1 MVISGNQKIA
11 DIFIECLGS
20 LVPKVGLAIPKN
32 VVFAT
37 NGIEDPVLRAVHKYQ
52 SYSSILAIKEKYK
65 DLNFTFSRIILW
77 VIKKYATTHN
87 HPQPSPCMKLTYLLK
102 YWKGNFL
109 PFVLIISITI
119 DSSSSRNYLKFANVS
134 HIH

>member
-37 NGIEDPVLRAVHKYQ
+37 NGIEDPILRAVHKYQ

-65 DLNFTFSRIILW
+65 DLNFTFSRISFW
-77 VIKKYATTHN
+77 VIKKVCN
-87 HPQPSPCMKLTYLLK
+87 HPQPPATKPVHETDIPTKVLK
-102 YWKGNFL
+102 GKFFAFL
-109 PFVLIISITI
+109 FNHFNNTI
-119 DSSSSRNYLKFANVS
+119 
-134 HIH
+134 